1 MMEMMIKKVRL
12 KRNLLVASLQTWDL
26 LKMQAALV
34 STLVEEIKR

>member
-12 KRNLLVASLQTWDL
+12 KRNLLVASPQTWDL
-26 LKMQAALV
+26 LKIQAALV